1 MMGSSIEVNDM
12 RIGIMAPITWRTPPR
27 KYGPWEQVC
36 ANLADGL
43 AQRGHDV
50 YLFATGDSITQAHL
64 VSVCPKPLGE
74 HPDMPAR
81 PWEMIHIGHALAM
94 ADELELDV
102 LHNHMNYLPL
112 PFVSLIRTPVVTT
125 LHGAALLEADSRMVY
140 RRYPHLPYIS
150 ISYSER
156 DGCPELNY
164 IANVYNGIRLEQF
177 DFSDQKGQYL
187 LFIGR
192 ICPDKGADLAV
203 EVARRAGLP
212 LIIAGIIPEGL
223 ESFFDTHIRP
233 WIDGKT
239 IQFVG
244 EVGPKERN
252 RLMGGALA
260 LLHLVRA
267 PEPFGLVMAEAMACG
282 TPVIGFGRG
291 SVPEVV
297 EHEKTGFVVSTVEEA
312 VRAIDRLSDIRR
324 IDCRRQVEE
333 HFTLD
338 TMVTGYEAAFQQLIE
353 QRRNQNVPENV

>member
-1 MMGSSIEVNDM
+1 L

-43 AQRGHDV
+43 VARGHDV
-50 YLFATGDSITQAHL
+50 YLFATGDSITRAKL
-64 VSVCPKPLGE
+64 LSVCPEPLGE
-74 HPDMPAR
+74 HPEWPAR
-81 PWEMIHIGHALAM
+81 PWEMIHMGHALSM

-112 PFVSLIRTPVVTT
+112 PFLSLLRTPVITT

-140 RRYPHLPYIS
+140 RRYPNLPYIS
-150 ISYSER
+150 ISYAER
-156 DGCPELNY
+156 EGCPELNY

-177 DFSDQKGQYL
+177 DFVDKTGTYL

-203 EVARRAGLP
+203 EVARRSGLP
-212 LIIAGIIPEGL
+212 LIIAGIVPEGM
-223 ESFFDTHIRP
+223 ETFFDSRIRP
-233 WIDGKT
+233 WIDQKQ
-239 IQFVG
+239 IQYVG
-244 EVGPKERN
+244 EVGPEERN

-297 EHEKTGFVVSTVEEA
+297 EDGKTGFVVSSVEEA
-312 VRAIDRLSDIRR
+312 VRAIDRLADIRR
-324 IDCRRQVEE
+324 EDCRRRVEE
-333 HFTLD
+333 RFTLE
-338 TMVTGYEAAFQQLIE
+338 TMVAGYEAAFE
-353 QRRNQNVPENV
+353 QWLAKQRQRNQAVPENV